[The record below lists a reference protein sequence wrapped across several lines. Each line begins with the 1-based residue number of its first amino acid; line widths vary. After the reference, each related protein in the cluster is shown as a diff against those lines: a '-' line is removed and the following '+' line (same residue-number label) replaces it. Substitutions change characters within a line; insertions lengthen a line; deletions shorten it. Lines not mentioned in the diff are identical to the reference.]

1 MCHIWYEN
9 HMQVPYNGLIA
20 EQFGSGMKK
29 KYLITY
35 WPLDQ
40 TMDDATNHE
49 MSIYTMG
56 ADFILKD

>member
-1 MCHIWYEN
+1 
-9 HMQVPYNGLIA
+9 MQVPYNGLIA